1 MTRTLL
7 RFVLGSVLAGMTAT
21 VALAQTTTETKKFEV
36 IAVDGSQLVVKLP
49 EGTREITVPPGF
61 MFTVDGKQLSVN
73 ELKPGMAGTATITT
87 TTKTVPVT
95 VTEIKNGTVMQALGG
110 TSIIVRTDDNTIK
123 MFSQADVDKRGVR
136 IMRGGKP
143 AQISDFRANDKLS
156 ATIVTTMPPK
166 VLTEK
171 EVQASLAK
179 SGGAGAGSAR
189 GCGACRCPSCC
200 ADCRCRA
207 RKGAA
212 PDRQPAA
219 ARRPDWCRLARRR
232 TGPHVQA
239 PPRDALEV
247 RSSTRAALVAPS
259 AACVTPHQAQQPETG
274 KTPLGSGRSLP
285 PAPPSKP
292 AHGISE
298 RLRQPGAREGVN

>member
-1 MTRTLL
+1 
-7 RFVLGSVLAGMTAT
+7 MTAT
-21 VALAQTTTETKKFEV
+21 VALAQTTSETKKFEV
-36 IAVDGSQLVVKLP
+36 IAVDGNQLVVKLP
-49 EGTREITVPPGF
+49 EGTKEITVPPGF
-61 MFTVDGKQLSVN
+61 QFTVDGKQLSVS

-87 TTKTVPVT
+87 TTTTVPVT

-179 SGGAGAGSAR
+179 SGGAGASA
-189 GCGACRCPSCC
+189 GA
-200 ADCRCRA
+200 
-207 RKGAA
+207 GAPAASVSPA
-212 PDRQPAA
+212 PTTAAPAA
-219 ARRPDWCRLARRR
+219 ASAEPPRTLPRTASPLPLIGLLGVASLVAGASLRVRRR
-232 TGPHVQA
+232 RA
-239 PPRDALEV
+239 
-247 RSSTRAALVAPS
+247 TR
-259 AACVTPHQAQQPETG
+259 
-274 KTPLGSGRSLP
+274 
-285 PAPPSKP
+285 
-292 AHGISE
+292 
-298 RLRQPGAREGVN
+298 

>member
-136 IMRGGKP
+136 IMRSGKP
-143 AQISDFRANDKLS
+143 AQISDFRANDKLT

-179 SGGAGAGSAR
+179 SGGAGAGA
-189 GCGACRCPSCC
+189 
-200 ADCRCRA
+200 
-207 RKGAA
+207 
-212 PDRQPAA
+212 PAA
-219 ARRPDWCRLARRR
+219 AAPAAPAAPAAEPTAAAEPARALPRTASQLPLVGLIGVASLVAGMGLTFRRR
-232 TGPHVQA
+232 RA
-239 PPRDALEV
+239 
-247 RSSTRAALVAPS
+247 TR
-259 AACVTPHQAQQPETG
+259 
-274 KTPLGSGRSLP
+274 
-285 PAPPSKP
+285 
-292 AHGISE
+292 
-298 RLRQPGAREGVN
+298 